1 MDAENLA
8 LAQEEA
14 TLTKIRTLLN
24 QHKVKLWEPPY
35 YDPEKKSPVE
45 GNLNELA
52 VTLMDDLGL
61 PRPHIFQGLIMLQQ
75 NALEKLAAR
84 DRFKESGVA
93 SFKLRCAKGVKCK
106 VKKVDI
112 ELSKLGSDLLA
123 QVATYASIPAEQLKI
138 ITGGRVVRADESLAG
153 QGIKN
158 NSTLMAVKVGVSEA
172 SHEAMNVVS
181 EQRKMLEEIKAD
193 AARLGQKD
201 ASKDDHFLQVADQS
215 GKSVD
220 LPPAE
225 KKAIIIAMSL
235 HEKGRAALKRRDY
248 PTALVL
254 LLEAETEFSACS
266 SDLLNMVDNYAI
278 LSLDI
283 AWCYLALNTVSELPM
298 AEERLQACEQ
308 KFKASYGADMER
320 VAALK
325 GSSGN
330 EAALMARLN
339 LVQGI
344 VAFHLGRDREAQ
356 ILLEKC
362 AVQMQMLAVCETDLL
377 EIASMG
383 YTIAEARLGLRAAQG
398 DRKLAVEQI
407 MKRREEKQEMR
418 RKEEQERELG
428 KLRDKLG
435 RCADGNW
442 INIGYYKTLLGMGY
456 TKKVAATALR
466 QANNSLGQ
474 AVQLLQEQPDLI
486 QLAAEERMGSGGD
499 EDDDMQVNDEDLASL
514 LSLGYNEEM
523 ARRALRNEGN
533 VEAAADALVAG
544 GGHVEEV
551 DGTYGPQLPEGKRRR
566 TQEEKDDRK
575 AYERIS
581 EGISEFEEDHLDLDL
596 VEEGEYLERYLAMLR
611 K

>member
-35 YDPEKKSPVE
+35 YDPERKAPVE

-52 VTLMDDLGL
+52 VTLMEDLGL

-123 QVATYASIPAEQLKI
+123 QVASYASIPAEQLKI
-138 ITGGRVVRADESLAG
+138 ITGGRVVRADESLAS

-158 NSTLMAVKVGVSEA
+158 NSTLMAVKVGISEA

-201 ASKDDHFLQVADQS
+201 ATKDDHFLQVADQS

-298 AEERLQACEQ
+298 AEERLQVCEQ

-344 VAFHLGRDREAQ
+344 VAFHLGRDREAR

-407 MKRREEKQEMR
+407 MKRREEKQDMR
-418 RKEEQERELG
+418 RKEEEERERG

-435 RCADGNW
+435 RCADGSW
-442 INIGYYKTLLGMGY
+442 INIGYYNTLLGMGY

-486 QLAAEERMGSGGD
+486 QLAAEERRTSGVD
-499 EDDDMQVNDEDLASL
+499 EDDNMQVSDEDLASL
-514 LSLGYNEEM
+514 LSLGYTEEM

-544 GGHVEEV
+544 AGQVKEV
-551 DGTYGPQLPEGKRRR
+551 DGTYGPQLPEGKKRR

>member
-8 LAQEEA
+8 LAQEES

-35 YDPEKKSPVE
+35 YDPEKKAPVE

-52 VTLMDDLGL
+52 VTLMEDLGL
-61 PRPHIFQGLIMLQQ
+61 PRPHIFQGLLMLQQ

-93 SFKLRCAKGVKCK
+93 SFKLRCAKGLKCK

-123 QVATYASIPAEQLKI
+123 QVASFASIPAAQLKI
-138 ITGGRVVRADESLAG
+138 ITGGRVVRPDESLAG

-172 SHEAMNVVS
+172 SSEAMNVVA
-181 EQRKMLEEIKAD
+181 EQRKMLDGIKAD
-193 AARLGQKD
+193 AARLGEKD
-201 ASKDDHFLQVADQS
+201 ATKDDHFLQVADQS

-225 KKAIIIAMSL
+225 RKALIIAMSL

-248 PTALVL
+248 PTAIVL
-254 LLEAETEFSACS
+254 LLEAETEFSGCR

-298 AEERLQACEQ
+298 AEERLQVCEQ

-344 VAFHLGRDREAQ
+344 VAFHLGRDREAR

-362 AVQMQMLAVCETDLL
+362 AIQMQMLAVCETDLL
-377 EIASMG
+377 DIASMG
-383 YTIAEARLGLRAAQG
+383 YSIAEARLGLRAAQG
-398 DRKLAVEQI
+398 DRKLAVEHI
-407 MKRREEKQEMR
+407 MKKREEKQEIR
-418 RKEEQERELG
+418 KKEEEERERG

-456 TKKVAATALR
+456 TEKVAATALR
-466 QANNSLGQ
+466 QANNSIGQ

-486 QLAAEERMGSGGD
+486 QLAAEERSGEGGGED
-499 EDDDMQVNDEDLASL
+499 EMQVNDEDLASL
-514 LSLGYNEEM
+514 LSLGYDEKM

-533 VEAAADALVAG
+533 VEAAAEALVAG

-551 DGTYGPQLPEGKRRR
+551 SDLYGPNLPEGKRRR

-575 AYERIS
+575 AYQRIS
-581 EGISEFEEDHLDLDL
+581 EGISDFEEDHLDLDL